1 MTLVTRKRSKEA
13 RRLRWRACLDPKRRP
28 TDLLRRSF
36 PAEQFYLNLVCEES
50 KVTGKSVKQLA
61 LGRVCCNVANQPTFG
76 CVRSEFF
83 QASLKVLHGSTGREL
98 AALLVTV
105 GQNYRAWESREQV
118 A

>member
-1 MTLVTRKRSKEA
+1 MSLVYVPREPAGS
-13 RRLRWRACLDPKRRP
+13 RWRALFRPSKARP
-28 TDLLRRSF
+28 TDLLRSSF
-36 PAEQFYLNLVCEES
+36 LAEQFYLNLVCEES
-50 KVTGKSVKQLA
+50 KVTGKSVKQFA
-61 LGRVCCNVANQPTFG
+61 LGCVCCNVANQPTFG

-105 GQNYRAWESREQV
+105 RQNYRAWESREQV

>member
-1 MTLVTRKRSKEA
+1 MSLVYVPREPAVS
-13 RRLRWRACLDPKRRP
+13 RWRALFRP
-28 TDLLRRSF
+28 SKAANRLTSKQFL
-36 PAEQFYLNLVCEES
+36 AEQFYLNLVCEES
-50 KVTGKSVKQLA
+50 KVTGKSVKQFA
-61 LGRVCCNVANQPTFG
+61 LGCVCCNGANQPTFG